1 MEATH
6 EMIDTGWC
14 NEHESVAFQGTLAEC
29 KAYLAAHG
37 QQADFVRAIPGAKK
51 AAAKSAA
58 RAALFASFGLPAVST
73 TQVRVSDI
81 NDRTGW
87 TK

>member
-1 MEATH
+1 MDATH
-6 EMIDTGWC
+6 EVIDTGWC
-14 NEHESVAFQGTLAEC
+14 NEHQSVAFSGTLQEC
-29 KAYLAAHG
+29 KAYLAANG
-37 QQADFVRAIPGAKK
+37 QQADFVRRIPGAAK

-58 RAALFASFGLPAVST
+58 RASLFASFGLPAVST